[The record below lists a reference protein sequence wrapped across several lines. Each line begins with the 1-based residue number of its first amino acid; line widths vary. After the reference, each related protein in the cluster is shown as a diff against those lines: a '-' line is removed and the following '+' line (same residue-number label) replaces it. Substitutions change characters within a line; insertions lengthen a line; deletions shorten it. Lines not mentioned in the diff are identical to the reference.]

1 MLNFF
6 LSKFDFR
13 RRVALIIWIIGVGGT
28 LYSFH
33 IQPKDYNIV
42 FDAAKW
48 IFCSLFSMTA
58 FFVGWAG
65 LRREKLNGYHLK
77 IIDLV
82 WVSASAIAVA
92 LAAVQATQI
101 SADSHRM
108 IMKRNIEHSRDV
120 ARSMIREAYASECVT
135 HSILSKS
142 QCENLRR
149 LGISL
154 ESNGYVSPKIVGAI
168 CPRPID
174 LSNPPVNFTPAL
186 IQGCISAGYAA
197 YAEDDPVLLDE
208 ENAGIWRAY
217 AGFWPQLLIFLVAL
231 RVTKSAA
238 EVLWKVK

>member
-1 MLNFF
+1 M
-6 LSKFDFR
+6 D
-13 RRVALIIWIIGVGGT
+13 
-28 LYSFH
+28 
-33 IQPKDYNIV
+33 
-42 FDAAKW
+42 
-48 IFCSLFSMTA
+48 FCSLFSTTA

-108 IMKRNIEHSRDV
+108 IMKRNIEQSRSV
-120 ARSMIREAYASECVT
+120 ARSTIREDYASECVD
-135 HSILSKS
+135 HSILSEL

-149 LGISL
+149 LGISV
-154 ESNGYVSPKIVGAI
+154 EANGYVSPSVVGAI
-168 CPRPID
+168 CPRPININ
-174 LSNPPVNFTPAL
+174 NPPVNFTPAL
-186 IQGCISAGYAA
+186 IQGCINAGYVA
-197 YAEDDPVLLDE
+197 YAGDDPVLADE
-208 ENAGIWRAY
+208 ANVGIWRIY
-217 AGFWPQLLIFLVAL
+217 AGFWPQLLIILVAL